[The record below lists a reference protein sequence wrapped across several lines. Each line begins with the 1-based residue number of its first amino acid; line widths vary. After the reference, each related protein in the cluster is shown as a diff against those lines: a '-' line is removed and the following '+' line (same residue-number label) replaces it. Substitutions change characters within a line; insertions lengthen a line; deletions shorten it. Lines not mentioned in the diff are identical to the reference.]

1 MERCC
6 LFRNK
11 SKGQS
16 EGLLQAILYGVHMI
30 WLTTL
35 SSFAEIFY
43 VHFFY
48 SDNEFL
54 KPLSD
59 DLKTKIKAWNDI
71 DVKIFTKANETFW
84 ERYKAIPN
92 VEKLEQE
99 FKYETGSFTWRLTK
113 GLSSQKPKYSIY
125 HF

>member
-1 MERCC
+1 MQCRNFRC
-6 LFRNK
+6 
-11 SKGQS
+11 
-16 EGLLQAILYGVHMI
+16 A
-30 WLTTL
+30 
-35 SSFAEIFY
+35 
-43 VHFFY
+43 FFY

-84 ERYKAIPN
+84 ERYNAIPN